1 MSQLV
6 RLLVLA
12 ALLALPSLVAAQ
24 TTCSTGTSLTTS
36 GSAVSCVTSSGLLG
50 KLATANFNTTADQPI
65 TINATKYVVRRIIVT
80 NCSASLTLAAGG
92 FYTATSKGGTAVVAA
107 AQLYS
112 ALTAATKYLEAT
124 LQNVATDVLTATP
137 LYLSLTVAQGGA
149 ATCDVYVIGDSL
161 P

>member
-1 MSQLV
+1 ML
-6 RLLVLA
+6 RLA
-12 ALLALPSLVAAQ
+12 ALLLLIPSLAFAISTPAVNTTLPSYMQGAMLGTLAA
-24 TTCSTGTSLTTS
+24 
-36 GSAVSCVTSSGLLG
+36 
-50 KLATANFNTTADQPI
+50 ANFNTTADQPI
-65 TINATKYVVRRIIVT
+65 TINATKYVVRRIVVT

-92 FYTATSKGGTAVVAA
+92 FYTAASKGGTAVVAA